1 MPTTV
6 TNGNRRRIGRQG
18 RLVSLWLLSLLAAF
32 GLLGLTACK
41 NSEAEKAALRA
52 ADIADCNRLMSLHAW
67 YHAAMQNDVELEKI
81 WSKRPDVIWA
91 QQSGYWKGMD
101 HIKQYYGQKATADT
115 TTGGYVWHTITS
127 GVVEIAA
134 DRQTAKGVWYTPG
147 LGGKIPNDGKPN
159 AGWMWEKY
167 GVDFV
172 REDGQWKVW
181 HMKVYTDWAAPLGGT
196 IGDQGGMGGPPPS
209 DNKKGAGKGAPPQ
222 GQGAPQGA
230 PQIQSG
236 KEKVGT
242 GEVTAANGG
251 QQQQQQQGAPGQ
263 PNWDYYYKTPYQGW
277 AKGVSPR
284 LVPRPPEPYKTFS
297 DTWSYA
303 DENE

>member
-1 MPTTV
+1 MPNTG
-6 TNGNRRRIGRQG
+6 TNGNRSSSFLPGCRQVRRVCLGI
-18 RLVSLWLLSLLAAF
+18 LASLAAF
-32 GLLGLTACK
+32 GLLGVTACR
-41 NSEAEKAALRA
+41 NNEAEKAALRA

-81 WSKRPDVIWA
+81 WSNRPDVIWA

-101 HIKQYYGQKATADT
+101 HIKQYYGQKATPDT

-147 LGGKIPNDGKPN
+147 LGGKIPGEGKPN

-209 DNKKGAGKGAPPQ
+209 DNKKSGGKGAPPK
-222 GQGAPQGA
+222 GQGA
-230 PQIQSG
+230 PQIQGG
-236 KEKVGT
+236 KEKIGT

-251 QQQQQQQGAPGQ
+251 QQQQGPAPGQ

-297 DTWSYA
+297 ETWSYA